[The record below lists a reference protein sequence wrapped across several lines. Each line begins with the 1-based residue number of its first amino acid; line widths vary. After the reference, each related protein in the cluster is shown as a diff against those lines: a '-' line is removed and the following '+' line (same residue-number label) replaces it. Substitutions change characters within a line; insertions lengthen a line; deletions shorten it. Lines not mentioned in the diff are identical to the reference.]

1 MIQRIQT
8 VYLLLAVIALGVMF
22 FFPLA
27 EFIGGDDQLIY
38 YLHEVVSLVPGSA
51 VNLPVYFP
59 YPILGL
65 TTITL
70 ILALYAIFQ
79 YKSRLLQLKLVSI
92 GVVLTLLSIGVFF
105 FYCIPLL
112 EDASGVLLDWTRLK
126 WISALPVALI
136 FMVLAYR
143 GILADEKLIRSA
155 DRLR

>member
-1 MIQRIQT
+1 M
-8 VYLLLAVIALGVMF
+8 LLVLIALGTMF

-27 EFIGGDDQLIY
+27 EFIGGDDQLVY
-38 YLHEVVSLVPGSA
+38 YLHEVVSLVPGST

-59 YPILGL
+59 YPILAL

-70 ILALYAIFQ
+70 ILAVYAIFQ
-79 YKSRLLQLKLVSI
+79 YKSRNLQRKIVSI
-92 GVVLTLLSIGVFF
+92 GVILVLLSIGVFF

-136 FMVLAYR
+136 LLILAYR
-143 GILADEKLIRSA
+143 GILADEKLIKSA